1 MTNKKEYKIL
11 RKALSLTLAILVSIL
26 GIPLTEPQ
34 QASATEASGA
44 KYLSNMTITATA
56 STTWADK
63 GKYNSTFYN
72 TIIKNYNTYTAD
84 SPLEID
90 SADKLAA
97 FAKVVNDTTDEAK
110 DKDFS
115 GKYVKLTKD
124 INLGGTKPT
133 ITKTPSG
140 NNFSIS
146 ITGSASNV
154 WVPIGGTEDN
164 PFKGTFDGN
173 GCEVRNMTVLVNNT
187 SDRVYAGLFG
197 HATGGSIKDTGV
209 TGGDVY
215 AFSPSYYSISAGGLV
230 GYSYSSVT
238 NSYATGNV
246 YARSSSSVVDAGGL
260 VGNSNSSGGNGSI
273 SNSYATGNVYAS
285 STTVYAGGLVGRVMG
300 SSYRSISNSYAT
312 GDVSASSTSSY
323 YVYAGGLV
331 GSIYYSN
338 IINSYATG
346 DVSASSTS
354 AIVYA
359 GGLLGEDSGAG
370 GSVRNSY
377 ATGDVYASSTSSSGD
392 CYAGGL
398 AGHSSGEISNSYATG
413 NVCSYSSTSTKV
425 YAGGLVGGYISSSNY
440 SILSNSY
447 ATGNVSASSTS
458 ASAGGLLG
466 MNDGDG
472 GITNCYYYSGSTIDA
487 PSEATISEDGT
498 GLNLEK
504 ITGIGEGRSKDVMGL
519 SEDNWAFQEDS
530 DLIRFLPRV
539 NGITYNEETNPV
551 PRLVGFISSNFNF
564 KAPDNLTYDG
574 SAKEAKVTSK
584 ISGITDDKI
593 TIKYYKDGSE
603 TSPIDMG
610 TYIVKIDVAA
620 GDNYEAQENI
630 TADNWT
636 FTIEKAAPTIKSTS
650 TSVEYKHGL
659 MLKDVPFPSTDGNIP
674 NGKWAW
680 SDSDTTVIQ
689 YAGDHYYP
697 AIFTPVESASDN
709 YATASRLIFVQVG
722 KGELSTDNFTFTPPK
737 NNIYN
742 GFGIYPTV
750 KPNGLT
756 GVGDIT
762 LKYYKLQV
770 SEDGELIVLDPTS
783 EPPTDV
789 GTYGVSIDVT
799 EDVNYKSAEN
809 LHPDWGTEFNS
820 ETPLEKL
827 PWTFSILPIEPKDP
841 GIPKANPI
849 VYGNALG
856 TSVLSVTG
864 WKWVKPDEV
873 PTVANNGYDA
883 YYSIEGTVGKYDW
896 TKVIEKGGYTF
907 KPAEGLLPD
916 RLEKTIE
923 ITVIPAVPE
932 YKRPENLTATY
943 GQTLANVK
951 GLTRGW
957 SWPNPEQSVG
967 DVGTHQFEATF
978 TQFKK
983 GTTEADGNFETVTD
997 TLNVKVTKADP
1008 KCILPENLTAT
1019 YGDTLGSVLLPKQS
1033 ESETPGTWKWANE
1046 SQLVGDVTEEGNTF
1060 AAIFTP
1066 DDSDNYYTRTE
1077 NLTVTVKKADLEASD
1092 FDFKASNA
1100 VYDGNEK
1107 TATVTLKSGIVGAGE
1122 ITSVKYY
1129 KDEVETSPIGVG
1141 TYKVKINVSGGN
1153 NYNGVDGL
1161 SSTDWTFTI
1170 TQAPATN
1177 PTTPTATTITYGD
1190 KVSDSKLSVDGWK
1203 WNEPDKVPNAGTD
1216 YYMAYYDVKDDTNY
1230 NWLGVDDYVPSKHRV
1245 ERNIR
1250 LTVDPADPAIPET
1263 LSGTF
1268 GQTLGEIKISDV
1280 AGGTWSWKD
1289 ENTRLSET
1297 GEKLFPATFTP
1308 KSSNYAEKE
1317 TNLKVNVNSR
1327 PINSKEI
1334 TISGVKDEYEYDGNT
1349 SSIQPE
1355 VTVIDKLIDSKNPLI
1370 KDTDYTVSYRSFSWK
1385 EDGGAI
1391 DGGVTIKGIGKYTG
1405 EVYIEFKIKDK
1416 VLPNGKIILDDN
1428 IEFSLFN
1435 SKVDFKYMFKE
1446 PKTVKIE
1453 GSDSETGIK
1462 SIHYYIS
1469 KEDLFTSDGEYTN
1482 DEIEKII
1489 PSEAWKLYNK
1499 GTPIELGKGSKNI
1512 IYAKIEDNSGNKK
1525 YISSQGI
1532 IVYDQVEAIVSDVYT
1547 KTSKENIEIISDL
1560 KGNTIKEIILNNAK
1574 VKDTN
1579 YTIEKSRVILKG
1591 DYLESLPAGE
1601 YKFTVRYNPM
1611 GEEFI
1616 ENSTE
1621 GDKPEDITFTVK
1633 VQKAGLK
1640 AENFEY
1646 TEPKDLLYDEK
1657 AKVATVTAKPEL
1669 EGIGKITVKYYDSKG
1684 NLLTGPPKDVGTYKV
1699 RIDVAPSDKYEAQT
1713 DIKSNSWNF
1722 EVEYLKVGENPY
1734 KITISKED
1742 YTQDG
1747 STYWLK
1753 DGNSA
1758 EISPTESIYKI
1769 SKEVNGTHGTFSPS
1783 LNESSWTSGS
1793 SIYLQDEKGHITDK
1807 IPVNVNIAQD
1817 KTPPTGSITLNSENV
1832 WKELVK
1838 AITFG
1843 LFFKDDEQTLTIKAE
1858 DSESGIKEAKY
1869 LVLSNDN
1876 LIQGTTP
1883 EEIIKELEGKNGWV
1897 SFTGGSKDVTL
1908 KLKEYNK
1915 YVVYEKITDNVGHV
1929 TYVSSNGIVIY
1940 TDSEVEKSE
1949 IEYVKETEEDLK
1961 LKIFT
1966 KGNTIKDIE
1975 VKDKENVKRK
1985 VNCEVSEENANT
1997 NIITFPWG
2005 DLNKLEFGNYTVTI
2019 TYNPQGVEY
2028 NGTGDA
2034 PTDLT
2039 VKLKVVKNPTVTI
2052 DKFDYEPSQDLTY
2065 DGKPKEA
2072 KVTVKEGVNGVG
2084 KITIKYYD
2092 STGTLLEGPPTDVGE
2107 YTVKI
2112 DVTEGTSYGEV
2123 EGLTSENWIF
2133 KITQALP
2140 EDPVTPTLKAV
2151 KYGTKLSEITLD
2163 DGWNWVDDTIE
2174 TTVEN
2179 QGYMAYYDV
2188 EDYTN
2193 YDWSNI
2199 EGYNSELHRVERTLK
2214 LTVFVDKSD
2223 WGEEVKNNDEPNYVD
2238 KDGTTSAEVVKK
2250 DVTWVKEE
2258 SDGTSAWYGVDNS
2271 EGEFELGSRFWVRW
2285 LSKDKDKEEW
2295 EYYYNNLDEKH
2306 KNAVDSGRLWIFL
2319 AGVTAPNGQEYEG
2332 FNKEVKFYIQLGEDW
2347 DKEDINA
2354 VFISSGEDEILD
2366 VSYVNDMSSP
2376 AGTQEFARLTLKH
2389 FSPYAVYDNLTDEER
2404 AALMESENKDE
2415 ANSDNDNVMYRVWSL
2430 FTTGDTA
2437 TPLLLTGLAVLVI
2450 ASGATLI
2457 FLKKKRKK

>member
-1 MTNKKEYKIL
+1 MTNKKEHKIL

-26 GIPLTEPQ
+26 GIPLAEPQ
-34 QASATEASGA
+34 QASATETSDP
-44 KYLSNMTITATA
+44 KYLSSISITATA
-56 STTWADK
+56 SSSWDK
-63 GKYNSTFYN
+63 KYSTSVYDE
-72 TIIKNYNTYTAD
+72 IIKNYDTYTTAETA
-84 SPLEID
+84 LKID
-90 SADKLAA
+90 SAEKLAA
-97 FAKVVNDTTDEAK
+97 FAGAVNVGK
-110 DKDFS
+110 KSFS
-115 GKYVKLTKD
+115 GKYVKLTAPIDLK
-124 INLGGTKPT
+124 GGTPT
-133 ITKTPSG
+133 VTKTTSG
-140 NNFSIS
+140 DKFSLN
-146 ITGSASNV
+146 ITGNVSNV
-154 WVPIGGTEDN
+154 WVPIGNSTTNFEGN
-164 PFKGTFDGN
+164 FDGGN
-173 GCEVRNMTVLVNNT
+173 CKISNMTVLGNT
-187 SDRVYAGLFG
+187 SYAGLFG
-197 HATGGSIKDTGV
+197 YTNGGSIKNTGV
-209 TGGDVY
+209 TGDVY
-215 AFSPSYYSISAGGLV
+215 ASSSSKYVYVGGLV
-230 GYSYSSVT
+230 GYNGSSSSIS

-246 YARSSSSVVDAGGL
+246 YASSSSSSSYAYAGGLAGSSSSSISNSYATGNVYASSSSKSVYVGGLVGSSNSSSISNSYATGNAYAFSSFAHAGGL
-260 VGNSNSSGGNGSI
+260 VGSSSSSSSISNSYATGNVYASSSSSSSYDDVRAGGLVGSSSSSSSSISNSYATGNVYASSSSANVYVGGLVGYNGGSI

-285 STTVYAGGLVGRVMG
+285 SSSSEVYAGGLVG
-300 SSYRSISNSYAT
+300 YN
-312 GDVSASSTSSY
+312 D
-323 YVYAGGLV
+323 
-331 GSIYYSN
+331 
-338 IINSYATG
+338 
-346 DVSASSTS
+346 
-354 AIVYA
+354 
-359 GGLLGEDSGAG
+359 
-370 GSVRNSY
+370 
-377 ATGDVYASSTSSSGD
+377 SSS
-392 CYAGGL
+392 
-398 AGHSSGEISNSYATG
+398 ISNSYATG
-413 NVCSYSSTSTKV
+413 NVYASSSSSSSSSDV
-425 YAGGLVGGYISSSNY
+425 RAGGLVGRNRNGS
-440 SILSNSY
+440 
-447 ATGNVSASSTS
+447 
-458 ASAGGLLG
+458 
-466 MNDGDG
+466 
-472 GITNCYYYSGSTIDA
+472 ITNGYYYSGSTIDVPPGKT
-487 PSEATISEDGT
+487 PSSYGTGRTIEEMTGTGSGRATEKMTGFDTSNWTFQADGT
-498 GLNLEK
+498 GIK
-504 ITGIGEGRSKDVMGL
+504 Y
-519 SEDNWAFQEDS
+519 
-530 DLIRFLPRV
+530 LPRLKV
-539 NGITYNEETNPV
+539 ITYNETTNPA
-551 PRLVGFISSNFNF
+551 PRFVGFISSDFDF
-564 KAPDNLTYDG
+564 RAPANLTYDG
-574 SAKEAKVTSK
+574 SAKEATVTSK
-584 ISGITDDKI
+584 ISGISDDKI

-603 TSPIDMG
+603 ASPIDIG
-610 TYIVKIDVAA
+610 TYIVRIDVYE
-620 GDNYEAQENI
+620 GDNDAVWRNI
-630 TADNWT
+630 TADHWT
-636 FTIEKAAPTIKSTS
+636 FTIEKAAPTIKSTT
-650 TSVEYKHGL
+650 TSATYKHGL
-659 MLKDVPFPSTDGNIP
+659 KLSDVTPPSTEGNIP
-674 NGKWAW
+674 KNGKWAW
-680 SDSDTTVIQ
+680 SDSDTVIQ

-697 AIFTPVESASDN
+697 AIFTPDGSDN
-709 YATASRLIFVQVG
+709 YATASRLIFVQVD
-722 KGELSTDNFTFTPPK
+722 KGELAIGNFTFTPPA
-737 NNIYN
+737 NNIYS
-742 GFGIYPTV
+742 GFGIFPTV
-750 KPNGLT
+750 KPDNLT

-770 SEDGELIVLDPTS
+770 ENGKLTIGAPSEEA
-783 EPPTDV
+783 PTDV

-799 EDVNYKSAEN
+799 EDVNYNKAED
-809 LHPDWGTEFNS
+809 LKPDWKTKFESGTSLKE
-820 ETPLEKL
+820 L

-849 VYGNALG
+849 VYGNPLS

-864 WKWVKPDEV
+864 WKWVKPNEI
-873 PTVANNGYDA
+873 PTVGNSGYTA
-883 YYSIEGTVGKYDW
+883 YYSIEGTIGKYDW
-896 TKVIEKGGYTF
+896 TEVIEKGGYTF
-907 KPAEGLLPD
+907 KQAEGSLPD
-916 RLEKTIE
+916 RLEKTIA
-923 ITVIPAVPE
+923 ITVIPAVPKYE
-932 YKRPENLTATY
+932 RPENLTATY
-943 GQTLANVK
+943 GQTLANVA
-951 GLTRGW
+951 LSTLYTGW
-957 SWPNPEQSVG
+957 SWLDETQSVG
-967 DVGTHQFEATF
+967 DVGTHQFKASF
-978 TQFKK
+978 TQFKE
-983 GTTEADGNFETVTD
+983 GTTEADKNFETVTD
-997 TLNVKVTKADP
+997 MLNVKVTKADP
-1008 KCILPENLTAT
+1008 KCILPKNLIAT

-1033 ESETPGTWKWANE
+1033 ESETPGTWKWVDG
-1046 SQLVGDVTEEGNTF
+1046 SQLVGDVTEGGNTF

-1066 DDSDNYYTRTE
+1066 DDSDNYNTRTE
-1077 NLTVTVKKADLEASD
+1077 NLTVTVKKANLEASD

-1107 TATVTLKSGIVGAGE
+1107 TVTVTLKSDIVGAGE

-1129 KDEVETSPIGVG
+1129 KDEIETSPIDVG
-1141 TYKVKINVSGGN
+1141 TYKVKINVSEGN

-1177 PTTPTATTITYGD
+1177 PTTPTATTIAYGD
-1190 KVSDSKLSVDGWK
+1190 KLSNSKLSVDGWK
-1203 WNEPDKVPNAGTD
+1203 WNEPNKVPNAGTD
-1216 YYMAYYDVKDDTNY
+1216 YYMSYYDVEDDTNY
-1230 NWLGVDDYVPSKHRV
+1230 NWLKVDDYVPSKHRV

-1250 LTVDPADPAIPET
+1250 LTVNPAEPTIPET

-1268 GQTLGEIKISDV
+1268 GQTLGEIKIPDA
-1280 AGGTWSWKD
+1280 AGGTWSWKN
-1289 ENTRLSET
+1289 ENTRLSEI

-1317 TNLKVNVNSR
+1317 TDLKVNVNPR

-1355 VTVIDKLIDSKNPLI
+1355 VTVIDKLISSENPL
-1370 KDTDYTVSYRSFSWK
+1370 KKGTDYTVSYSSFSWK

-1405 EVYIEFKIKDK
+1405 EASKTFKIKDK
-1416 VLPNGKIILDDN
+1416 VLPAGKIKLDGEA
-1428 IEFSLFN
+1428 EFSLFN
-1435 SKVDFKYMFKE
+1435 SKVDFKYMFNE
-1446 PKTVKIE
+1446 AKTVRIE
-1453 GSDSETGIK
+1453 GSDAETGIK
-1462 SIHYYIS
+1462 NIYYYIS
-1469 KEDLFTSDGEYTN
+1469 DKDLFASEGEYTN
-1482 DEIEKII
+1482 DEIEKTIS
-1489 PSEAWKLYNK
+1489 PNGWNLYDK

-1532 IVYDQVEAIVSDVYT
+1532 IVYDQVEAIVNDVYT

-1560 KGNTIKEIILNNAK
+1560 KGNTIKEIIRNGDTK
-1574 VKDTN
+1574 VEDTN
-1579 YTIEKSRVILKG
+1579 YTINGSKVVLNGS
-1591 DYLESLPAGE
+1591 YLESLLAGE
-1601 YKFTVRYNPM
+1601 HTFTVRYNPM

-1640 AENFEY
+1640 AENFVY
-1646 TEPKDLLYDEK
+1646 TEPEDLLYDEK
-1657 AKVATVTAKPEL
+1657 AKVATVTAKPEF

-1684 NLLTGPPKDVGTYKV
+1684 NLLPDAPKDVGTYKV

-1722 EVEYLKVGENPY
+1722 EVEYLDVGENPY
-1734 KITISKED
+1734 KITISEED
-1742 YTQDG
+1742 YKQDD

-1758 EISPTESIYKI
+1758 EISPTKDIYKI
-1769 SKEVNGTHGTFSPS
+1769 SKEVNETYGTFSSS

-1793 SIYLQDEKGHITDK
+1793 SIYLQDKKGHITNK

-1817 KTPPTGSITLNSENV
+1817 KTSPTGSITLNSENV

-1843 LFFKDDEQTLTIKAE
+1843 LFFKDDEQTVTIKSE
-1858 DSESGIKEAKY
+1858 DNESGIKEAKY

-1876 LIQGTTP
+1876 LIQGSTP
-1883 EEIIKELEGKNGWV
+1883 EEIIAELEGKNGWV
-1897 SFTGGSKDVTL
+1897 SFTGGSKDVT
-1908 KLKEYNK
+1908 LKEYNK

-1940 TDSEVEKSE
+1940 TDSQAEKSE

-1975 VKDKENVKRK
+1975 VKDKENIKRK
-1985 VNCEVSEENANT
+1985 VNCEVSEGDANT

-2034 PTDLT
+2034 PTDST
-2039 VKLKVVKNPTVTI
+2039 VNLKVVKNPTVTI
-2052 DKFDYEPSQDLTY
+2052 DKFDFTPPGDPIY

-2084 KITIKYYD
+2084 EIIISYYD
-2092 STGTLLEGPPTDVGE
+2092 SKGTLLEGPPTDVGE

-2123 EGLTSENWIF
+2123 KNLTAENWKFTIKPAF
-2133 KITQALP
+2133 P
-2140 EDPVTPTLKAV
+2140 ENPVTPTLKAV

-2188 EDYTN
+2188 EDDTN

-2199 EGYNSELHRVERTLK
+2199 DGYNPELHRVERTLK

-2223 WGEEVKNNDEPNYVD
+2223 WGEEVKNNDELNYVD
-2238 KDGTTSAEVVKK
+2238 KDGTTSTEVVKK

-2285 LSKDKDKEEW
+2285 LNKDKEEW

-2319 AGVTAPNGQEYEG
+2319 AGVTAPNGQEYKE

-2366 VSYVNDMSSP
+2366 VSYVDDISSP

-2404 AALMESENKDE
+2404 AALMESENKNE
-2415 ANSDNDNVMYRVWSL
+2415 ANSDEDNVMYRVWSL

>member
-11 RKALSLTLAILVSIL
+11 RKTLSLTLAILVSIL
-26 GIPLTEPQ
+26 GIPLAEPQ
-34 QASATEASGA
+34 QVSATESSGA
-44 KYLSNMTITATA
+44 KYLSSVTIDATA
-56 STTWADK
+56 DENTSWDK
-63 GKYNSTFYN
+63 QYSKDVYDKIMAEYD
-72 TIIKNYNTYTAD
+72 NYTKD
-84 SPLEID
+84 SPLKIKTAEE
-90 SADKLAA
+90 LAA
-97 FAKVVNDTTDEAK
+97 FAGAVNEGVNFK
-110 DKDFS
+110 
-115 GKYVKLTKD
+115 GKYVQLTES
-124 INLGGTKPT
+124 INLSGGTPDVKE
-133 ITKTPSG
+133 TPSG
-140 NNFSIS
+140 DKFSLN
-146 ITGSASNV
+146 ITGNVSNV
-154 WVPIGGTEDN
+154 WKPIGTEKQ
-164 PFKGTFDGN
+164 PFEGNFDGN
-173 GCEVRNMTVLVNNT
+173 KKEIKNVTVLVSNS
-187 SDRVYAGLFG
+187 SDSVYAGLFG
-197 HATGGSIKDTGV
+197 YADGASIEDIGV
-209 TGGDVY
+209 TGNIY
-215 AFSPSYYSISAGGLV
+215 ASSSSSSYAGGLI
-230 GYSYSSVT
+230 GKSYSSNIS
-238 NSYATGNV
+238 NSYATSDI
-246 YARSSSSVVDAGGL
+246 YASSSYVFYVGSL
-260 VGNSNSSGGNGSI
+260 VGFSSGSVSM
-273 SNSYATGNVYAS
+273 SNSYATGNIYSAFS
-285 STTVYAGGLVGRVMG
+285 SSLSSSSSS
-300 SSYRSISNSYAT
+300 SSYVGGMIGNHDGSISISNSYAT
-312 GDVSASSTSSY
+312 GDVYASAFD
-323 YVYAGGLV
+323 
-331 GSIYYSN
+331 
-338 IINSYATG
+338 SYAH
-346 DVSASSTS
+346 
-354 AIVYA
+354 
-359 GGLLGEDSGAG
+359 
-370 GSVRNSY
+370 
-377 ATGDVYASSTSSSGD
+377 
-392 CYAGGL
+392 AGGL
-398 AGHSSGEISNSYATG
+398 AGDIKGYSGKSSPISISN
-413 NVCSYSSTSTKV
+413 C
-425 YAGGLVGGYISSSNY
+425 
-440 SILSNSY
+440 Y
-447 ATGNVSASSTS
+447 ATGNVSASSS
-458 ASAGGLLG
+458 SRDAYAGGLVG
-466 MNDGDG
+466 KKNDGS
-472 GITNCYYYSGSTIDA
+472 ITNGYYYSGATIDI
-487 PSEATISEDGT
+487 PSGKKPKSYGT
-498 GLNLEK
+498 GLAMDQM
-504 ITGIGEGRSKDVMGL
+504 TGTGEGRATEKMTGFGL
-519 SEDNWAFQEDS
+519 TNWIFNDDGNGVKYLPRLRGIDYVEERNPAP
-530 DLIRFLPRV
+530 RFLAP
-539 NGITYNEETNPV
+539 T
-551 PRLVGFISSNFNF
+551 SSNFDF
-564 KAPDNLTYDG
+564 KAPANLTYDG
-574 SAKEAKVTSK
+574 SAKEATVTAKSEK
-584 ISGITDDKI
+584 IREIK
-593 TIKYYKDGSE
+593 IKYYDSKGNRITEFPTDAGKY
-603 TSPIDMG
+603 T
-610 TYIVKIDVAA
+610 VKIDFVE
-620 GDNYEAQENI
+620 GDNDATWNDI
-630 TADNWT
+630 TLPGWT
-636 FTIEKAAPTIKSTS
+636 FTIEKAAPTITS
-650 TSVEYKHGL
+650 TATSVTYKPGL
-659 MLKDVPFPSTDGNIP
+659 KLKDVPPPETKDNIP

-680 SDSDTTVIQ
+680 SDPNTVIQ
-689 YAGDHYYP
+689 YAGDHRYE
-697 AIFTPVESASDN
+697 ATFTPDDSDN
-709 YATASRLIFVQVG
+709 YATASRLILVQVG
-722 KGELSTDNFTFTPPK
+722 KADLAIDNFTFTPPA

-742 GFGIYPTV
+742 GFGIFPTV
-750 KPNGLT
+750 KPDNLT

-770 SEDGELIVLDPTS
+770 ENGKLTIGAPSEKA
-783 EPPTDV
+783 PTDV
-789 GTYGVSIDVT
+789 GTYGVSINVT
-799 EDVNYKSAEN
+799 EDVNYNKAED
-809 LHPDWGTEFNS
+809 LKPDWEKEFNS
-820 ETPLEKL
+820 ETPLEEL

-849 VYGNALG
+849 VYGNPLS

-864 WKWVKPDEV
+864 WKWVKPNEI
-873 PTVANNGYDA
+873 PTVGNSGYTA
-883 YYSIEGTVGKYDW
+883 YYSIKGTVGKYDW
-896 TKVIEKGGYTF
+896 DKVIKDGGYTF
-907 KPAEGLLPD
+907 KPEEGSLPD
-916 RLEKTIE
+916 RLEKTIA
-923 ITVIPAVPE
+923 ITVIPAVPKYE
-932 YKRPENLTATY
+932 RPENLTATY
-943 GQTLANVK
+943 GQTLANVA
-951 GLTRGW
+951 LSTLYTGW
-957 SWPNPEQSVG
+957 SWLDKTQSVG
-967 DVGTHQFEATF
+967 DVGTHQFKAKF
-978 TQFKK
+978 TQFKE
-983 GTTEADGNFETVTD
+983 GTTEADKNFETVTD
-997 TLNVKVTKADP
+997 MLNVKVTKADP
-1008 KCILPENLTAT
+1008 KCILPKNLTAT
-1019 YGDTLGSVLLPKQS
+1019 YGDTLGSVLLSTQS
-1033 ESETPGTWKWANE
+1033 ESETPGTWAWANG
-1046 SQLVGDVTEEGNTF
+1046 SQLVGDVTEGGNTF

-1066 DDSDNYYTRTE
+1066 YDSDNYKTRTE
-1077 NLTVTVKKADLEASD
+1077 DLTVTVKKADLEASD
-1092 FDFKASNA
+1092 FDFKASNS
-1100 VYDGNEK
+1100 VYDVNEK
-1107 TATVTLKSGIVGAGE
+1107 TATVTLKSDIVGAGK

-1129 KDEVETSPIGVG
+1129 KDGSETPLQGLPTLAG

-1177 PTTPTATTITYGD
+1177 PTTPTATAIAYED
-1190 KVSDSKLSVDGWK
+1190 KLSNSKLSVDGWK
-1203 WNEPDKVPNAGTD
+1203 WNEPNKVPNAGTD

-1230 NWLGVDDYVPSKHRV
+1230 NWLKVDDYVPSKHRV
-1245 ERNIR
+1245 ERNIS
-1250 LTVDPADPAIPET
+1250 LTVNPAEPTIPET

-1268 GQTLGEIKISDV
+1268 GQTLGEIKIPDV

-1317 TNLKVNVNSR
+1317 TDLKVNVNPR

-1355 VTVIDKLIDSKNPLI
+1355 VTVIDKLISSENPLK
-1370 KDTDYTVSYRSFSWK
+1370 KDTDYTVSYSSFSWK

-1405 EVYIEFKIKDK
+1405 EVSKAFKIKDK
-1416 VLPNGKIILDDN
+1416 VLPAGKIKLDGEA
-1428 IEFSLFN
+1428 EFSLFN
-1435 SKVDFKYMFKE
+1435 SKVDFKYMFNE
-1446 PKTVKIE
+1446 AKTARIE
-1453 GSDSETGIK
+1453 GSDAETGIK
-1462 SIHYYIS
+1462 NIYYYIS
-1469 KEDLFTSDGEYTN
+1469 DKDLFASEGEYTN

-1489 PSEAWKLYNK
+1489 PSKDWKLYDK
-1499 GTPIELGKGSKNI
+1499 GTPIELGKGTKNI

-1532 IVYDQVEAIVSDVYT
+1532 IVYDQVEAIDSDVYT

-1574 VKDTN
+1574 VEDTN
-1579 YTIEKSRVILKG
+1579 YTINGSKVVLNGS
-1591 DYLESLPAGE
+1591 YLESLPAGE

-1640 AENFEY
+1640 ADNFVY
-1646 TEPKDLLYDEK
+1646 TEPEDLLYDEK
-1657 AKVATVTAKPEL
+1657 AKVATVTSKIP
-1669 EGIGKITVKYYDSKG
+1669 GITNEMITVKYYDSKG

-1722 EVEYLKVGENPY
+1722 EVEYLDVGENPY

-1742 YTQDG
+1742 YKQDN

-1758 EISPTESIYKI
+1758 EISPTKDIYDI
-1769 SKEVNGTHGTFSPS
+1769 SKEVNGTHGTFSSS

-1793 SIYLQDEKGHITDK
+1793 SIYLQDEEKHITKK

-1843 LFFKDDEQTLTIKAE
+1843 LFFKDDEQTVTIKSE
-1858 DSESGIKEAKY
+1858 DNESGIKEAKY

-1876 LIQGTTP
+1876 LIQGTTT
-1883 EEIIKELEGKNGWV
+1883 EEIIAELEGKNGWV
-1897 SFTGGSKDVTL
+1897 SFTGGSKDVT
-1908 KLKEYNK
+1908 LKEYNK

-1929 TYVSSNGIVIY
+1929 TYISSDGIVIY
-1940 TDSEVEKSE
+1940 TDSQAEKSE

-1975 VKDKENVKRK
+1975 VKDEEDVKRK
-1985 VNCEVSEENANT
+1985 VNCEVSEGDANT

-2005 DLNKLEFGNYTVTI
+2005 DLNKLGFGNYTVTI

-2034 PTDLT
+2034 PTDST
-2039 VKLKVVKNPTVTI
+2039 VNLKVVKNPTVTI
-2052 DKFDYEPSQDLTY
+2052 DKFDFTPPGDPIY

-2084 KITIKYYD
+2084 EITIKYYD
-2092 STGTLLEGPPTDVGE
+2092 STGTLLEAPPTDVGE

-2123 EGLTSENWIF
+2123 KNLTAENWKFVIKPAF
-2133 KITQALP
+2133 PKG
-2140 EDPVTPTLKAV
+2140 PVTPTLKAV

-2179 QGYMAYYDV
+2179 QGYMAYYNV

-2199 EGYNSELHRVERTLK
+2199 EGYNPELHRVERTLK

-2223 WGEEVKNNDEPNYVD
+2223 WGEEVKNNDELNYVD
-2238 KDGTTSAEVVKK
+2238 KDGTTSTEVVKK

-2258 SDGTSAWYGVDNS
+2258 SDGTSAWYGLDNS

-2285 LSKDKDKEEW
+2285 LNKEKGKEEW
-2295 EYYYNNLDEKH
+2295 EYYYNNLDEKY

-2366 VSYVNDMSSP
+2366 VSYVDDISSP

-2404 AALMESENKDE
+2404 AALMESGNKNEATSDE
-2415 ANSDNDNVMYRVWSL
+2415 DNVMYRVWSL